1 MFVHLSRFFGTP
13 LHFFGTPLHSIV
25 TFQIGFQNIENIT
38 QKFDKN
44 YIGPNESM
52 APIPFSPSYIN

>member
-25 TFQIGFQNIENIT
+25 SFQIGFQNIENIT

-44 YIGPNESM
+44 
-52 APIPFSPSYIN
+52 